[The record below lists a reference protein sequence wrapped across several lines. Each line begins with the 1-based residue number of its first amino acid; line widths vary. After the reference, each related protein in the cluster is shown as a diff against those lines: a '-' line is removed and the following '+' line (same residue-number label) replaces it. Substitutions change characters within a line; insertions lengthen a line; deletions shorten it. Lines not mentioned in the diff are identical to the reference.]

1 MPDELSHGDLL
12 RHPMVEA
19 VAVQHHALQDGERA
33 LQDGHVHHRL
43 VHIASDLRGWDG
55 QENDGD
61 LKRLNLVL
69 LSQSYGLETPPRW
82 PSKRMTFLDAGEM
95 RHPLISGGKKK
106 IKCTRRNKGADLG
119 I

>member
-19 VAVQHHALQDGERA
+19 VAVQHHALQDGEGA

-43 VHIASDLRGWDG
+43 VHIASDLRGRDG

-61 LKRLNLVL
+61 LKHLNPVL
-69 LSQSYGLETPPRW
+69 LSQPDRLETPPRR
-82 PSKRMTFLDAGEM
+82 PSKRMTFITFLDAGEA
-95 RHPLISGGKKK
+95 
-106 IKCTRRNKGADLG
+106 RRTAPIHFRWKEKN
-119 I
+119 